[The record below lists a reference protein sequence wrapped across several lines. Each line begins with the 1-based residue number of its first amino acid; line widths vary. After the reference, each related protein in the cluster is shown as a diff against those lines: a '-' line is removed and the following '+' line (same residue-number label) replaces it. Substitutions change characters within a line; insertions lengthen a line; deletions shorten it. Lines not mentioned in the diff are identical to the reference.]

1 MQFIRNLSI
10 GSKLAVVFGA
20 LIISMLL
27 GFGLA
32 MNSMYDAMLTERVA
46 KVRAL
51 VDTAV
56 NMGISLQKRVQAGE
70 LTKEQA
76 IVDWT
81 NSVNGMRF
89 EDNNYLFAYR
99 LNGDTVAHIRAD
111 YLGTNRW
118 DARDTLGI
126 YTVRELRKAA
136 ESSPQGGRYD
146 YLQQRSKDTEMVPKT
161 SWIRLVPGWD
171 IFVGTGVYI
180 NDMQDYFIGRAMRIG
195 GLMALFLAIGVA
207 LALVVVRDIGTSL
220 KGIASTMNAMAG
232 GNLAVAVSGKDRKDE
247 IGGIAGSLEVL
258 RSAAQEAEALRNEQE
273 ATKLASAKARAEEL
287 ARLAIS
293 FRDTVGAVV
302 RQVSQTSETVRGN
315 ATDMVQVAGQTRSEA
330 DSASRQTEE
339 ASQNVQTVAAATE
352 ELIASIQEIGRQT
365 DGARKVSGEAVLA
378 TERSTK
384 TVEGLVSA
392 AAKIGDVLDLIADIA
407 AQTNLL
413 ALNAT
418 IEAAR
423 AGEAGRGFA
432 VVASEVK
439 ALAQQTQK
447 ATDDIKGH
455 IDAIRLA
462 VNGAAGE
469 MTQIRDIISEVS
481 QSATAISA
489 AIEEQS
495 AATQEIVRNV
505 QEAAGGTQQV
515 AHNIASVRQAA
526 EKSGDVSQ
534 RLLKAAEDLSSGSRT
549 LDGKVAEF
557 VDSLQK
563 A

>member
-1 MQFIRNLSI
+1 MKAFRDISIVWKLSI
-10 GSKLAVVFGA
+10 VIVTLV
-20 LIISMLL
+20 LSMVI
-27 GFGLA
+27 GIGLSL
-32 MNSMYDAMLTERVA
+32 NSMYHAMLAERLA

-51 VDTAV
+51 TETSVSMAI
-56 NMGISLQKRVQAGE
+56 GLQKRAAAGE
-70 LTKEQA
+70 LTVETAKA
-76 IVDWT
+76 IWVSNVSNMFYDG
-81 NSVNGMRF
+81 SEYM
-89 EDNNYLFAYR
+89 FAQTEEGV
-99 LNGDTVAHIRAD
+99 LVAHPRPDMVGRNLLNMKDPA
-111 YLGTNRW
+111 GKPF
-118 DARDTLGI
+118 
-126 YTVRELRKAA
+126 VQELIKAA
-136 ESSPQGGRYD
+136 RSNAAGGPVEYSWA
-146 YLQQRSKDTEMVPKT
+146 RSADTPAEPKV
-161 SWIRLVPGWD
+161 SWSMLVPEWN
-171 IFVGTGVYI
+171 FVVGTGVFYD
-180 NDMQDYFIGRAMRIG
+180 DMRNAFIDKALTIG
-195 GLMALFLAIGVA
+195 GAMAAIVLLAVA
-207 LALVVVRDIGTSL
+207 FATAMARDIGRSL
-220 KGIASTMNAMAG
+220 RVLANTMKTMAG

-258 RSAAQEAEALRNEQE
+258 RSAAQEAETLRAEQE
-273 ATKLASAKARAEEL
+273 AMKAATVKARAEEL

-302 RQVSQTSETVRGN
+302 RQVAQTSETVRGN
-315 ATDMVQVAGQTRSEA
+315 ATDMVAVASQTRSEA
-330 DSASRQTEE
+330 DSASHQTEE

-505 QEAAGGTQQV
+505 QEAAGGTRQV
-515 AHNIASVRQAA
+515 AHNIASVRQSA
-526 EKSGDVSQ
+526 EKSGAVSQ

-549 LDGKVAEF
+549 LDSKVAEF
-557 VDSLQK
+557 VDSLQT